1 MIDPKEI
8 REFIGV
14 TPDINEDYVDES
26 QLTEE
31 VLGLYSLLKNNSFY
45 NKSTK
50 ISKTYFLSEQ
60 YDILLKKKQAGTLT
74 QQEERLFS
82 YLQSTLSGN

>member
-31 VLGLYSLLKNNSFY
+31 VLGLYSLLKNNCCY
-45 NKSTK
+45 
-50 ISKTYFLSEQ
+50 Q
-60 YDILLKKKQAGTLT
+60 PQ
-74 QQEERLFS
+74 
-82 YLQSTLSGN
+82 